1 MTGDTPAKG
10 RPVKRSAKAKSKGSP
25 RSESRGE
32 NRQAIANEL
41 DHTLVVEAAAGTG
54 KTTELVGRIVALI
67 EHQRAT
73 IGQIVAVTFSEKAAG
88 ELKLRLREELE
99 RARTRTAPG
108 SDAATRLDDAVHD
121 FEEAH
126 VTTIHGFCAELLR
139 ERPVEARV
147 DPAYTVL
154 TDTQADA
161 LFEEAFSAWLHEQL
175 AHAQEGVRRSLRRP
189 VKWRF
194 DDDAEDGPIER
205 LRAAARSL
213 REWRDYAAPWRR
225 PSYDRHGE
233 IKRLI
238 SRLKAFA
245 DLIAKPIKRGDRL
258 AESLDVAA
266 TTNQEIERQ
275 KRQVG
280 DMVPEG
286 TWDGWEAALVAL
298 ADHRDFAQPKKGSG
312 AAFAVGVT
320 REQVLAAH
328 AQLLQELR
336 AFRDTADADLAA
348 LLHDEMGECLRRYE
362 ERKQETGSLDFL
374 DLLIKARDLVCD
386 NPEVCR
392 EFRERFRVILVDEF
406 QDTDSLQAELL
417 LQLAGDDSGTLRP
430 GALFIVGDPKQ
441 SIYRFRRAD
450 VGAYR
455 RIAKRLTSAG
465 ATAVTLQT
473 SFRSVPAIQ
482 HFVNAAF
489 DVEMDGDEASL
500 QADYVP
506 LLRHRDDTPEQPA
519 IVALPVPRPYGRQM
533 YGPPQV
539 TQTALNQSQPPAVAA
554 FVGWLLSPECTWT
567 VADGD
572 RRREIRASDICLLFR
587 RFLHFGKD
595 ITRDYVEAFEA
606 RGIPHLLVGGKT
618 FHEREEV
625 DAIRTALTAIEWPED
640 ELSVYAALHGPLF
653 AIGEEELLE
662 YHSMARAFHPYRVPA
677 ELPERLQPIAQ
688 ALTTMRELHAAR
700 NHRPVADTI
709 GRLIAITRAHAGFI
723 LWRGG
728 EQVLANV
735 LHISDLARRY
745 ESEGGLSFRGFVDT
759 LHDASGRADSP
770 EAPIL
775 EEGSDGVRLMTVHKA
790 KGLEFPVVVLADI
803 ACKLSL
809 EDASR
814 YLDPEKNLC
823 AMRIGG
829 WSPLELQEHNDQE
842 AKRDEAEGVRLA
854 YVAATRARDVL
865 VLPAVGDGPYDKGW
879 IRPLNRALY
888 PPKDRWQSPAPA
900 RGVPLFK
907 GKQTILPDARADGQ
921 PVDDTVRPGTYQM
934 GDEAAGQ
941 GYSVVWWDPRLLEAS
956 TDEGRGLRRND
967 LIAKDASPLD
977 VAADRARYDEWKAR
991 RASVQA
997 LGSVPSMIVTTPTQ
1011 LKDSDPGSRIPDP
1024 DVTIEDAAVKTVRP
1038 SGKRFGTLVHALLAS
1053 VPLAATAGEVDEHA
1067 ALHAKLLGAN
1077 DEERVAAR
1085 VIAVNVLKHPRMAEA
1100 RVAEAAGR
1108 QVWREAPVSL
1118 RTDDGLG
1125 VPQIV
1130 DGQIDL
1136 AYETETGWMVID
1148 FKTDIEIATAQDAYV
1163 RQVSIYLDAVRRA
1176 TGRPAT
1182 GLILKI

>member
-1 MTGDTPAKG
+1 
-10 RPVKRSAKAKSKGSP
+10 
-25 RSESRGE
+25 
-32 NRQAIANEL
+32 
-41 DHTLVVEAAAGTG
+41 
-54 KTTELVGRIVALI
+54 
-67 EHQRAT
+67 
-73 IGQIVAVTFSEKAAG
+73 
-88 ELKLRLREELE
+88 
-99 RARTRTAPG
+99 
-108 SDAATRLDDAVHD
+108 
-121 FEEAH
+121 
-126 VTTIHGFCAELLR
+126 
-139 ERPVEARV
+139 
-147 DPAYTVL
+147 
-154 TDTQADA
+154 
-161 LFEEAFSAWLHEQL
+161 
-175 AHAQEGVRRSLRRP
+175 
-189 VKWRF
+189 
-194 DDDAEDGPIER
+194 
-205 LRAAARSL
+205 
-213 REWRDYAAPWRR
+213 
-225 PSYDRHGE
+225 
-233 IKRLI
+233 
-238 SRLKAFA
+238 
-245 DLIAKPIKRGDRL
+245 
-258 AESLDVAA
+258 
-266 TTNQEIERQ
+266 
-275 KRQVG
+275 
-280 DMVPEG
+280 
-286 TWDGWEAALVAL
+286 
-298 ADHRDFAQPKKGSG
+298 
-312 AAFAVGVT
+312 
-320 REQVLAAH
+320 
-328 AQLLQELR
+328 
-336 AFRDTADADLAA
+336 
-348 LLHDEMGECLRRYE
+348 
-362 ERKQETGSLDFL
+362 
-374 DLLIKARDLVCD
+374 
-386 NPEVCR
+386 
-392 EFRERFRVILVDEF
+392 
-406 QDTDSLQAELL
+406 
-417 LQLAGDDSGTLRP
+417 
-430 GALFIVGDPKQ
+430 
-441 SIYRFRRAD
+441 
-450 VGAYR
+450 
-455 RIAKRLTSAG
+455 
-465 ATAVTLQT
+465 
-473 SFRSVPAIQ
+473 
-482 HFVNAAF
+482 
-489 DVEMDGDEASL
+489 
-500 QADYVP
+500 
-506 LLRHRDDTPEQPA
+506 
-519 IVALPVPRPYGRQM
+519 
-533 YGPPQV
+533 
-539 TQTALNQSQPPAVAA
+539 
-554 FVGWLLSPECTWT
+554 
-567 VADGD
+567 
-572 RRREIRASDICLLFR
+572 
-587 RFLHFGKD
+587 
-595 ITRDYVEAFEA
+595 
-606 RGIPHLLVGGKT
+606 
-618 FHEREEV
+618 
-625 DAIRTALTAIEWPED
+625 
-640 ELSVYAALHGPLF
+640 
-653 AIGEEELLE
+653 
-662 YHSMARAFHPYRVPA
+662 
-677 ELPERLQPIAQ
+677 
-688 ALTTMRELHAAR
+688 
-700 NHRPVADTI
+700 
-709 GRLIAITRAHAGFI
+709 
-723 LWRGG
+723 
-728 EQVLANV
+728 
-735 LHISDLARRY
+735 
-745 ESEGGLSFRGFVDT
+745 
-759 LHDASGRADSP
+759 
-770 EAPIL
+770 
-775 EEGSDGVRLMTVHKA
+775 MTVHKA